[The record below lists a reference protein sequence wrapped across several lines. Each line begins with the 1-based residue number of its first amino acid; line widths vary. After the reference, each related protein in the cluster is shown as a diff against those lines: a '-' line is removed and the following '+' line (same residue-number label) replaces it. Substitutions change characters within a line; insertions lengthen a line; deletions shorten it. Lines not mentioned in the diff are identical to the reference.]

1 MIRLRAKPSGVRLN
15 ESDAALIKGMLK
27 RGDGQHDIAAWF
39 GVNGGRIAE
48 IANGRTFPWVMA
60 AKKDLP
66 PKGPYPTGKQA
77 IEAQRA
83 LEQAVD
89 ALALAERQLLNI
101 TRHPR

>member
-27 RGDGQHDIAAWF
+27 RGDRQHDIAAWF

-48 IANGRTFPWVMA
+48 IANGTTFPWVMA
-60 AKKDLP
+60 AKQGLP

-89 ALALAERQLLNI
+89 ALALAERQLLKI